1 MIVGFEISR
10 PISDFRLA
18 HVGRKAICV
27 DPLGGS
33 GEVCLYEIG
42 GSRAWFVESRDQSH
56 GI

>member
-33 GEVCLYEIG
+33 GEVCLYET
-42 GSRAWFVESRDQSH
+42 VDNH
-56 GI
+56 GQPVSTRGHV